1 VQILVQV
8 NTAAEEAKSGLD
20 RERALEELG
29 MIAAMEGLQVQGLM
43 TMAPFTE
50 DEGVLRDA
58 FRRLRELHEGALRD
72 IPGYEGR
79 ELSMGMSN
87 DFVIAVEEGSTMVR
101 LGTALFG
108 ERPV

>member
-1 VQILVQV
+1 M
-8 NTAAEEAKSGLD
+8 
-20 RERALEELG
+20 EELAT
-29 MIAAMEGLQVQGLM
+29 IVAMEGLQVQGLM
-43 TMAPFTE
+43 TMAPFTD
-50 DEGVLRDA
+50 DEGVLRDT
-58 FRRLRELHEGALRD
+58 FRRLRELHEGALQD
-72 IPGYEGR
+72 IPGYVGR